1 MTTYAVD
8 LQAMAKAA
16 VKSLIRQMNGENV
29 KKGIH
34 VIEGSLIEK
43 HTVLPLTKTNK

>member
-1 MTTYAVD
+1 MAVTTYAVD

-29 KKGIH
+29 RRGIH
-34 VIEGSLIEK
+34 VVEGQLVIKDSVRAIK
-43 HTVLPLTKTNK
+43 R